1 MVAQPPTTLL
11 TEHYDVGEPRCLG
24 QGRYGPIIRARDI
37 RTHELVAVKVFNA
50 AEAFHSG
57 RLTGCATLQDA
68 ETEALLQF
76 QHEVRLMQRAGGG
89 KPAAAARD
97 APWLAELP
105 DCSAAVVKMLDHSK
119 DARGEPAR
127 ADDGCCYLVM
137 ELGLFT
143 MEQLVRD
150 SREVGRR
157 PSVPEVRETARSL
170 LAMLTELHRCGCV
183 LASHSPRHFMRF
195 PSGWKVLA
203 ADALRPAATA
213 IETSGHRPEP
223 LYLAPEFAS
232 AVLAGSRSPHPA
244 HAALS
249 RGQHERSR

>member
-1 MVAQPPTTLL
+1 MAAKPPTTLL
-11 TEHYDVGEPRCLG
+11 TGHYETGEPRCLG
-24 QGRYGPIIRARDI
+24 HGRYGPIIRARDI
-37 RTHELVAVKVFNA
+37 RTHELVAVKVYNA

-57 RLTGCATLQDA
+57 RLTDCATIRDA
-68 ETEALLQF
+68 EAEALLQF
-76 QHEVRLMQRAGGG
+76 QHEVRLMKRAAGG
-89 KPAAAARD
+89 KPAAGAAD

-119 DARGEPAR
+119 DARGEPSR

-203 ADALRPAATA
+203 ADALRPAATVVEA
-213 IETSGHRPEP
+213 GGHRAEP

-232 AVLAGSRSPHPA
+232 ALLWQQVRLAPPRPCTLQLQPP
-244 HAALS
+244 
-249 RGQHERSR
+249 